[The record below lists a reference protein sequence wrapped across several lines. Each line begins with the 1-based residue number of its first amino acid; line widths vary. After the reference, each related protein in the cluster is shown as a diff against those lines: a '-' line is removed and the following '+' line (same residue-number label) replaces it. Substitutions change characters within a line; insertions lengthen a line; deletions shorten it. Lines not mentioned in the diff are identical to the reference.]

1 MTNDLIDNISR
12 SVLDINTLLFAD
24 DNGDERYWIR
34 LFWPESQVVS
44 TSSNGLVASIN
55 SGGLQGNVE
64 FLDDPK
70 GTAIRVFLRGGTYG
84 EKFRWKIHEFPAVP
98 GTENPCSDEKIGRMY
113 VDFTETHGPVTA
125 GQDMVLLSNL
135 KLIGNASILGR
146 TLVLRSP
153 ETGRLSCAVIQPTS
167 RIRTYQAKISTPLG
181 GVVIVRQSGFGTGI
195 LSQLWYVN
203 GTRRDS
209 IHRWAILQTV
219 SNPAESPTAIYQN
232 EITRCANLQATPFFH
247 ISETVGYAAVGREPN
262 AITGRTYHTVVSAP
276 VLERVQNNLY
286 IVIYSDIDPSE
297 PLACGRLTA
306 VEPRQAMAKFD
317 SEVAGEIS
325 FRQESAF
332 DPTLVTINLS
342 DLNRKAYSYGIDELP
357 LIFRGDKTEV
367 CPNVK
372 TTIYN
377 PLKKSPDAVPEP
389 SKGSADQYA
398 VGDLSGKYG
407 PLNNRE
413 KHFQQVYDSQLSLF
427 GVNSIVGRAVVI
439 YYPDGRPL
447 ACANVE
453 LSGRRV
459 VTAFATFDFPLQG
472 QLILR
477 QDRDDP
483 SADTS
488 VYLEL
493 SYPSGAS
500 HTKTYHHPW
509 HVNERAIPTGQRFSL
524 SGIDCLQAGSVFN
537 PYNVSVDGYYFSH
550 CSGVASQRCQIG
562 DFSGKLGYLDIPP
575 FGVQGNKQQIARYY
589 FTDPSLPLAG
599 PTSVIGRSVVINE
612 PDFGEGRLACAN
624 IFEHYS
630 DYGK

>member
-1 MTNDLIDNISR
+1 M
-12 SVLDINTLLFAD
+12 
-24 DNGDERYWIR
+24 
-34 LFWPESQVVS
+34 
-44 TSSNGLVASIN
+44 
-55 SGGLQGNVE
+55 
-64 FLDDPK
+64 
-70 GTAIRVFLRGGTYG
+70 
-84 EKFRWKIHEFPAVP
+84 
-98 GTENPCSDEKIGRMY
+98 
-113 VDFTETHGPVTA
+113 DFTEPHGPIIV

-153 ETGRLSCAVIQPTS
+153 ETGRVSCAVIQPTS
-167 RIRTYQAKISTPLG
+167 RIRTYQAKLSTPLG
-181 GVVIVRQSGFGTGI
+181 GTVIVRQSGFGTGI

-219 SNPAESPTAIYQN
+219 TGPTESPTTTFQN
-232 EITRCANLQATPFFH
+232 EITHCANLQATPFFH

-262 AITGRTYHTVVSAP
+262 VITGRTYHAVHQAP
-276 VLERVQNNLY
+276 VLDRVQNSLY

-297 PLACGRLTA
+297 VLACGRLA
-306 VEPRQAMAKFD
+306 PIEPRQAMAKFD
-317 SEVAGEIS
+317 TEVVGEIS
-325 FRQESAF
+325 FRQESPL
-332 DPTLVTINLS
+332 DPTLVTINLNG
-342 DLNRKAYSYGIDELP
+342 LNNKAYSYGIDELP
-357 LIFRGDKTEV
+357 LIVRGDKTEV

-372 TTIYN
+372 TVIYN
-377 PLKKSPDAVPEP
+377 PLKKSSDSVPEP
-389 SKGSADQYA
+389 NKGSADQYA

-407 PLNNRE
+407 PLQNRE
-413 KHFQQVYDSQLSLF
+413 KHFQQVYDPQLNLF
-427 GVNSIVGRAVVI
+427 GVNSVIGRAIVV

-447 ACANVE
+447 ACANIE

-500 HTKTYHHPW
+500 NTKTYHHPW
-509 HVNERAIPTGQRFSL
+509 HVNDRAIATGQRFSL
-524 SGIDCLQAGSVFN
+524 SGTECLQAGSVFN
-537 PYNVSVDGYYFSH
+537 PYNVSIDGFYYSH
-550 CSGVASQRCQIG
+550 CSGLAPQRCQTG
-562 DFSGKLGYLDIPP
+562 DVSGKLRYLDIPP

-589 FTDPSLPLAG
+589 FTDPMLPLAG
-599 PTSVIGRSVVINE
+599 PTSVIGRSVVINQ

>member
-1 MTNDLIDNISR
+1 MDRSR
-12 SVLDINTLLFAD
+12 IALTVLLALQLLWD
-24 DNGDERYWIR
+24 VT
-34 LFWPESQVVS
+34 ESQVVS
-44 TSSNGLVASIN
+44 ASSSNGLVASIN

-98 GTENPCSDEKIGRMY
+98 GTSNPCSDEKIGRTY
-113 VDFTETHGPVTA
+113 VDFTETHGPVII
-125 GQDMVLLSNL
+125 GQDMILLSNL
-135 KLIGNASILGR
+135 KLVSNASILGR

-167 RIRTYQAKISTPLG
+167 RIRTYQAKLSTPLG
-181 GVVIVRQSGFGTGI
+181 GTVIIRQSGFGTGI

-209 IHRWAILQTV
+209 IHRWAILQTLTG
-219 SNPAESPTAIYQN
+219 PTETPTSVFQN
-232 EITRCANLQATPFFH
+232 EITRCHNLQATPFFY
-247 ISETVGYAAVGREPN
+247 IAEKVGYAAVGREPN
-262 AITGRTYHTVVSAP
+262 SITGRTYHAVASAP
-276 VLERVQNNLY
+276 VLERVPNSLY
-286 IVIYSDIDPSE
+286 LVVYSDIDPSE
-297 PLACGRLTA
+297 ILACGHLVP
-306 VEPRQAMAKFD
+306 VEPRQAIAKFD

-325 FRQESAF
+325 FRQESPF
-332 DPTLVTINLS
+332 DPTLVTINLA

-377 PLKKSPDAVPEP
+377 PQKKSPDAVPEP
-389 SKGSADQYA
+389 NKGSADQYA

-407 PLNNRE
+407 PLQNKE
-413 KHFQQVYDSQLSLF
+413 KHFQQVYDPQLSLF
-427 GVNSIVGRAVVI
+427 GVHSVIGRAIVV
-439 YYPDGRPL
+439 YVPDGRPL
-447 ACANVE
+447 ACANIE

-459 VTAFATFDFPLQG
+459 ITAFATFDYPLQG

-509 HVNERAIPTGQRFSL
+509 HVNDRAIPTGQRFSL
-524 SGIDCLQAGSVFN
+524 SGIDCLQAGSTFN
-537 PYNVSVDGYYFSH
+537 PYNVSVDGFYYAH
-550 CSGVASQRCQIG
+550 CSGLASQRCQIG
-562 DFSGKLGYLDIPP
+562 DFSGKLGYLDILP

-599 PTSVIGRSVVINE
+599 PASVIGRSVIINE
-612 PDFGEGRLACAN
+612 PDFSAGRLACAN

>member
-1 MTNDLIDNISR
+1 MDGTRIGMT
-12 SVLDINTLLFAD
+12 VLLFLLGIWKIA
-24 DNGDERYWIR
+24 
-34 LFWPESQVVS
+34 ESQVV
-44 TSSNGLVASIN
+44 TASSNGLVASIN
-55 SGGLQGNVE
+55 SGGLQGNIE

-70 GTAIRVFLRGGTYG
+70 GTSIRIFLRGGTYG
-84 EKFRWKIHEFPAVP
+84 EKFRWKIHEFPPVP
-98 GTENPCSDEKIGRMY
+98 GTANPCSAEKIGRMY
-113 VDFTETHGPVTA
+113 VDFTETHGPITV

-153 ETGRLSCAVIQPTS
+153 ETGRVACSVIQPTS
-167 RIRTYQAKISTPLG
+167 RIRTYQAKLSTPLG
-181 GVVIVRQSGFGTGI
+181 GTVIIRQSGFGTGI

-209 IHRWAILQTV
+209 IHRWAILQTLTG
-219 SNPAESPTAIYQN
+219 STESPSAVYQN
-232 EITRCANLQATPFFH
+232 EITRCGNLQATPFFH

-262 AITGRTYHTVVSAP
+262 AITGRTYHTVLSAP
-276 VLERVQNNLY
+276 VLEKVQNSLY

-297 PLACGRLTA
+297 PLACARLIPI
-306 VEPRQAMAKFD
+306 EPKQAMAKFD
-317 SEVAGEIS
+317 SEVVGEIS
-325 FRQESAF
+325 FRQESPF

-342 DLNRKAYSYGIDELP
+342 GLNNKAYSYGIDELP
-357 LIFRGDKTEV
+357 LIFRGDKSEV

-372 TTIYN
+372 TVIYN
-377 PLKKSPDAVPEP
+377 PLKKSPDSVPEP
-389 SKGSADQYA
+389 NKGSSDQYA
-398 VGDLSGKYG
+398 IGDLSGKYG
-407 PLNNRE
+407 PLESRE
-413 KHFQQVYDSQLSLF
+413 KHFQQVYDPQLSLF
-427 GVNSIVGRAVVI
+427 GVNSVVGRAIII

-447 ACANVE
+447 ACANIE

-509 HVNERAIPTGQRFSL
+509 HVNDRAIPTGQRFSL

-537 PYNVSVDGYYFSH
+537 PYNVSVDGFYYSH
-550 CSGVASQRCQIG
+550 CSGLASQRCQIG
-562 DFSGKLGYLDIPP
+562 DFSGKLRYLDIPP

-624 IFEHYS
+624 IFEHFS